1 MPEGYLK
8 ELVGNSTMK
17 LGNKIEKIL
26 GVKDDSYA
34 LKLKFTDGA
43 IGTIS
48 LAHLFERPMAL
59 AAEIL
64 KGGMFAMCF
73 VENGA
78 LAWPNGFELCPD
90 VLRAQLTTVTKTPR
104 TRKPARKAP
113 VPK

>member
-1 MPEGYLK
+1 
-8 ELVGNSTMK
+8 MK

-26 GVKDDSYA
+26 VVNDDSYA
-34 LKLKFTDGA
+34 LKLKFADGA
-43 IGTIS
+43 VGTVS
-48 LAHLFERPMAL
+48 LAHLFERPKAL

-90 VLRAQLTTVTKTPR
+90 VLRAQLTPAAKCRR
-104 TRKPARKAP
+104 TQKAVRP
-113 VPK
+113 IRTS